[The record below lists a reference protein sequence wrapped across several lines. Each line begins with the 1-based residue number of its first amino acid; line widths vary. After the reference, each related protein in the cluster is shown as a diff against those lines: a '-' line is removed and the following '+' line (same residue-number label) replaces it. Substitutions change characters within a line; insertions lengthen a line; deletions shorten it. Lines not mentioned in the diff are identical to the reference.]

1 MRMSSSTP
9 DSSSFTG
16 YRTRRTRIKMC
27 GFTRR
32 ADVDYALDLGV
43 DALGLVFYP
52 ASPRYIEP
60 RAAARLVRH
69 LPPFVTVVGL
79 FVNARA
85 DEIRAVRDEVAL
97 DLLQFHGDE
106 VESDCLG
113 HGLPFIKAARV
124 RPGLDLVEFAL
135 RFPHA
140 RALLLDAHVE
150 GYGGGG
156 KVFDWSLIPAE
167 IATRAILSG
176 GLGPEN
182 AREAICQ
189 VRPWA
194 VDVSSGI
201 EQAKGIKDTEKMRRF
216 VEAVRAAD
224 IGSSS

>member
-1 MRMSSSTP
+1 MRMPSSSP
-9 DSSSFTG
+9 ESSSFTG
-16 YRTRRTRIKMC
+16 DRNRRTRIKMC

-32 ADVDYALDLGV
+32 TDIDQALDLGV

-69 LPPFVTVVGL
+69 LPPFATVVGL
-79 FVNARA
+79 FVNAQPE
-85 DEIRAVRDEVAL
+85 EIRAVREQVAL

-106 VESDCLG
+106 AEPDCLG

-124 RPGLDLVEFAL
+124 QPGLDLVEFAL

-140 RALLLDAHVE
+140 RGLLLDAYVE

-167 IATRAILSG
+167 ISARAILSG
-176 GLGPEN
+176 GLEPAN
-182 AREAICQ
+182 ATEAIRQ

-201 EQAKGIKDTEKMRRF
+201 EQAKGIKDAEKMRRF

-224 IGSSS
+224 LDSPP